1 MSGTASAARLYT
13 PQILALAVSLADFP
27 FDPAMPLAAEARSR
41 ACGSV
46 LSVSSILD
54 RSGTIAQIGLQVR
67 ACAIG
72 QAAAAIF
79 AQAALGRS
87 RAQIDAAIAGIEAW
101 LAGTAARPPWPGLD
115 MLDPAVPFPARHGA
129 ILLPWKAAQA
139 ALGKAETA
147 S

>member
-1 MSGTASAARLYT
+1 M
-13 PQILALAVSLADFP
+13 LAVTLADYP
-27 FDPAMPLAAEARSR
+27 FDAAAPCSGEARSR
-41 ACGSV
+41 TCGSAV
-46 LSVSSILD
+46 AISCSVNEPGEIEAL
-54 RSGTIAQIGLQVR
+54 GLNVR

-79 AQAALGRS
+79 AREAMGQGRAS
-87 RAQIDAAIAGIEAW
+87 IADFVSDIEEW
-101 LAGTAARPPWPGLD
+101 LSGQGVRPDWPGLE
-115 MLDPAVPFPARHGA
+115 LLEPAIAYPARHGA